1 MSRYTGC
8 LARRRGTGMTVETPD
23 SGTPDS
29 SVQASVNAG
38 VDTID
43 AASEQPP
50 LPSVEATLAEPEG
63 VATAT
68 ADNKP
73 AAVKVTTGRRSAREL
88 MDCFEAGQ
96 LKSDLPEIYVG
107 DTVRVGVRIREGNKE
122 RVQPYEGV
130 VIAKR
135 HGGLHETITVR
146 RIFQGIGVERVFLL
160 HSPQVASVKVER
172 RGKVRRA
179 KLFYL
184 RDRVGKAT
192 RVKQRFDR

>member
-1 MSRYTGC
+1 MAAESNEINDMTSE
-8 LARRRGTGMTVETPD
+8 TETTTVETSLETTV
-23 SGTPDS
+23 SGAS
-29 SVQASVNAG
+29 SPAV
-38 VDTID
+38 
-43 AASEQPP
+43 
-50 LPSVEATLAEPEG
+50 ATLEP
-63 VATAT
+63 
-68 ADNKP
+68 
-73 AAVKVTTGRRSAREL
+73 VKATTGKLSAQDLIRA
-88 MDCFEAGQ
+88 FEADQ

-107 DTVRVGVRIREGNKE
+107 DTVRVGVRISEGNKE
-122 RVQPYEGV
+122 RIQPYEGV

-146 RIFQGIGVERVFLL
+146 RIFQGVGVERVFML
-160 HSPQVASVKVER
+160 HSPQVASIKVER